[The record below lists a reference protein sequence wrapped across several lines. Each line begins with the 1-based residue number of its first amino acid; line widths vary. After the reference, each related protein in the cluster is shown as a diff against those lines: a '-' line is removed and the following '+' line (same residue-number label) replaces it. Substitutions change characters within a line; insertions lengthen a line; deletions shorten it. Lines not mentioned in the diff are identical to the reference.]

1 MAVDSRVQQLLEE
14 IGDSGCTPEEV
25 CAACPELLPE
35 VRRRWLQ
42 MCAVKAELD
51 VLFPTPGPDP
61 GPGADTPASLA
72 YGRRVAAD
80 TRAMRWRPSSAA
92 GAWAWSTRP
101 GTSDSTASSPSRC

>member
-1 MAVDSRVQQLLEE
+1 MAVDSRVQQLLDE

-51 VLFPTPGPDP
+51 ALFPTPGPDP
-61 GPGADTPASLA
+61 ARRRYPRSLA

-80 TRAMRWRPSSAA
+80 
-92 GAWAWSTRP
+92 P
-101 GTSDSTASSPSRC
+101 GL